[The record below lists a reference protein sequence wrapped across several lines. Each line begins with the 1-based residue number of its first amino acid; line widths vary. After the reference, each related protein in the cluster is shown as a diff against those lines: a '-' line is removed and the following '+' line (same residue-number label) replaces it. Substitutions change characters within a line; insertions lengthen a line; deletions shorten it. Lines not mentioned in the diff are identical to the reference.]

1 MVSSID
7 LAWGKKAMH
16 IGKKATLIL
25 ALLVFML
32 FGGNAV
38 QAQTIERSVLNIA
51 LKSGETTE
59 LGDVYFISSTCK
71 SMLKATPVVE
81 ILDGPPGV
89 TVAINPAKVVPHY
102 YSCASPVAGA
112 KLLLTASDIQ
122 DYSFTRLVLRITYKT
137 VDGDRQRSENFNIA
151 LFPPS

>member
-1 MVSSID
+1 MQ
-7 LAWGKKAMH
+7 
-16 IGKKATLIL
+16 IGNRATLIL
-25 ALLVFML
+25 ALLVVML

-38 QAQTIERSVLNIA
+38 RAQTIQRTVWDIA

-59 LGDVYFISSTCK
+59 LGDVYWIASNCK
-71 SMLKATPVVE
+71 SLLKGTPAVE

-89 TVAINPAKVVPHY
+89 TVAINAAKVVPHY
-102 YSCASPVAGA
+102 YGCANPVAGA

-122 DYSFTRLVLRITYKT
+122 DYSYTRLVLRITYKT
-137 VDGDRQRSENFNIA
+137 VDGDRQRSENFNIT